1 MKKVIEIKDL
11 SVSFTQ
17 NNELVKA
24 VQKSNFFINEGE
36 CFSIVGESGSGKSVT
51 AMSMMKLIKESNNTL
66 ISGHIKFED
75 ENLLTLSEKKL
86 TKIRGKGISMIFQ
99 EPMTSL
105 NPLHTIKKQI
115 GECLFNLN
123 KKEER
128 IVELLREVGIENAE
142 ERLDH
147 FPHQLSGGQR
157 QRVMI
162 AMAIANNPKLLI
174 ADEPTTAL
182 DVTIQKQILDLL
194 DSLRKKFQMS
204 LLLKKKY
211 HQELLMLS
219 LLLITHDLSIVKK
232 ISDRVCV
239 MKNGQIVE
247 QGETKSLFKKP
258 KHPYTLKLIN
268 SSPNEKKFKSKNS
281 MIILKIN
288 NLNIRYQLNSN
299 SFFNRKN
306 KFFHAVKNLNIQLAK
321 GSTLGVVGES
331 GSGKSSFALAML
343 KLIKSEGDIFYKNYN
358 ISKLNDTSFRNFR
371 KNIQIIFQDP
381 FASLSPRLT
390 IERIIGEGLEVHKK
404 SLKKN
409 EVSNLILRIIEK
421 VGLEKSMLNRY
432 PHEFSGGQRQRI
444 AIARALILEPEI
456 IILDEPTS
464 ALDMTVQKQIV
475 DLLLQLQKDLTLTY
489 IFISHDLKIVKALSD
504 RIVVMRNGEVI
515 EEGSVKEIF
524 LKPKESYTKKL
535 MQSAFI

>member
-17 NNELVKA
+17 NNELVRA

-51 AMSMMKLIKESNNTL
+51 AMSMMRLLKESKNTL
-66 ISGHIKFED
+66 ISGFIKFED
-75 ENLLTLSEKKL
+75 ENLLTLSEQKL

-204 LLLKKKY
+204 LLL
-211 HQELLMLS
+211 
-219 LLLITHDLSIVKK
+219 ITHDLSIVKK

-247 QGETKSLFKKP
+247 QGETKNLFKKP

-268 SSPNEKKFKSKNS
+268 SNPNEKKFKSKS
-281 MIILKIN
+281 SKIILKTN

-306 KFFHAVKNLNIQLAK
+306 KFFHAVKNLNIQLVK
-321 GSTLGVVGES
+321 GTTLGVVGES
-331 GSGKSSFALAML
+331 GSGKSSLALAML

-358 ISKLNDTSFRNFR
+358 ISKLNDTSFRSFR

-404 SLKKN
+404 DLKKN
-409 EVSNLILRIIEK
+409 EVYNLILQILEK

-475 DLLLQLQKDLTLTY
+475 DLLLKLQKGLTLTY

-504 RIVVMRNGEVI
+504 QIVVMRHGQVI

-535 MQSAFI
+535 IQSAFI

>member
-51 AMSMMKLIKESNNTL
+51 AMSMMKLIKGSNNTL
-66 ISGHIKFED
+66 ISGYIKFED
-75 ENLLTLSEKKL
+75 ENLLTLSEQKL
-86 TKIRGKGISMIFQ
+86 TKIRGKDISMIFQ

-194 DSLRKKFQMS
+194 DSLRRKFQM
-204 LLLKKKY
+204 
-211 HQELLMLS
+211 S

-281 MIILKIN
+281 KIILKTN

-306 KFFHAVKNLNIQLAK
+306 KFFHAVKNLNIQLVK
-321 GSTLGVVGES
+321 GTTLGVVGES
-331 GSGKSSFALAML
+331 GSGKSSLALAML

-358 ISKLNDTSFRNFR
+358 ISKLNETSFRNFR

-404 SLKKN
+404 GLKKN
-409 EVSNLILRIIEK
+409 EVSNLILRILEK

-475 DLLLQLQKDLTLTY
+475 DLLLHLQKDLTLTY

-504 RIVVMRNGEVI
+504 KIVVMRHGEVI

-524 LKPKESYTKKL
+524 LKPKENYTKKL
-535 MQSAFI
+535 IQSAFI

>member
-1 MKKVIEIKDL
+1 MNKVIEIKDL

-17 NNELVKA
+17 NKEVVKA
-24 VQKSNFFINEGE
+24 VQKSNFFIKKGE

-51 AMSMMKLIKESNNTL
+51 AMSMMKLLKKSNNTL
-66 ISGHIKFED
+66 ISGFIKFEE

-86 TKIRGKGISMIFQ
+86 AKIRGKGISMIFQ

-115 GECLFNLN
+115 GECLFDLN

-128 IVELLREVGIENAE
+128 IVELLKEVGIENAE
-142 ERLDH
+142 ERLNH

-204 LLLKKKY
+204 LLL
-211 HQELLMLS
+211 
-219 LLLITHDLSIVKK
+219 ITHDLSIVKN

-247 QGETKSLFKKP
+247 QSKTKSLFKKP

-281 MIILKIN
+281 KIILSTK

-321 GSTLGVVGES
+321 GNTLGVVGES
-331 GSGKSSFALAML
+331 GSGKSSLALAIL
-343 KLIKSEGDIFYKNYN
+343 KLIKSEGDIFYKNFN
-358 ISKLNDTSFRNFR
+358 ISKLSDTSFRNFR

-404 SLKKN
+404 GLKKN
-409 EVSNLILRIIEK
+409 EVSNLILEILEK

-475 DLLLQLQKDLTLTY
+475 DLLLELQKNLTLTY

-504 RIVVMRNGEVI
+504 QVVVMQHGEII

-524 LKPKESYTKKL
+524 SKPKESYTKKL
-535 MQSAFI
+535 IQSAFI

>member
-17 NNELVKA
+17 NNELVRA

-51 AMSMMKLIKESNNTL
+51 AMSMMRLLKESKNTL
-66 ISGHIKFED
+66 ISGFIKFED
-75 ENLLTLSEKKL
+75 ENLLTLSEQKL

-204 LLLKKKY
+204 LLL
-211 HQELLMLS
+211 
-219 LLLITHDLSIVKK
+219 ITHDLSIVKK

-247 QGETKSLFKKP
+247 QGETKNLFKKP

-268 SSPNEKKFKSKNS
+268 SSPNEKKFKSQNS
-281 MIILKIN
+281 KIIFKTK

-306 KFFHAVKNLNIQLAK
+306 NFFHAVKNLNIQLAK
-321 GSTLGVVGES
+321 GNTLGVVGES
-331 GSGKSSFALAML
+331 GSGKSSLALAAL

-390 IERIIGEGLEVHKK
+390 IERIIGEGLEVHRKD
-404 SLKKN
+404 LKKN
-409 EVSNLILRIIEK
+409 EVSNLILQILEK

-504 RIVVMRNGEVI
+504 QIVVMRHGQVI

-535 MQSAFI
+535 IQSAFI

>member
-11 SVSFTQ
+11 SVSFSQ

-51 AMSMMKLIKESNNTL
+51 AMTMMKLIKESNNTL
-66 ISGHIKFED
+66 ISGYIKFED
-75 ENLLTLSEKKL
+75 ENLLNLSEQKL
-86 TKIRGKGISMIFQ
+86 SKIRGKGISMIFQ

-115 GECLFNLN
+115 GECLFNLD

-204 LLLKKKY
+204 LLL
-211 HQELLMLS
+211 
-219 LLLITHDLSIVKK
+219 ITHDLSIVKK

-247 QGETKSLFKKP
+247 QGETKNLFKKP

-268 SSPNEKKFKSKNS
+268 SNPNEKKFKSKS
-281 MIILKIN
+281 SKIILKTN

-321 GSTLGVVGES
+321 GTTLGIVGES
-331 GSGKSSFALAML
+331 GSGKSSLALAML

-358 ISKLNDTSFRNFR
+358 ISKLNDTSFRSFR

-404 SLKKN
+404 DLKKN
-409 EVSNLILRIIEK
+409 EVSNLILQILEK

-504 RIVVMRNGEVI
+504 QIVVMRHGQVI
-515 EEGSVKEIF
+515 EEGSAKEIF

-535 MQSAFI
+535 IQSAFI

>member
-11 SVSFTQ
+11 SVSFSQ

-66 ISGHIKFED
+66 ISGYIKFED
-75 ENLLTLSEKKL
+75 ENLLTLSEQKL
-86 TKIRGKGISMIFQ
+86 SKIRGKGISMIFQ

-115 GECLFNLN
+115 GECLFNLD

-204 LLLKKKY
+204 LLL
-211 HQELLMLS
+211 
-219 LLLITHDLSIVKK
+219 ITHDLSIVKK

-247 QGETKSLFKKP
+247 QGETKNLFKKP

-281 MIILKIN
+281 KIILKTN

-321 GSTLGVVGES
+321 GSTLGIVGES
-331 GSGKSSFALAML
+331 GSGKSSLALAML

-358 ISKLNDTSFRNFR
+358 ISKLNDTSFRSFR

-404 SLKKN
+404 DLKKN
-409 EVSNLILRIIEK
+409 EVSNLILQILEK

-504 RIVVMRNGEVI
+504 QIVVMRHGQVI
-515 EEGSVKEIF
+515 EEGSAKEIF

-535 MQSAFI
+535 IQSAFI

>member
-1 MKKVIEIKDL
+1 MKKVIEIKNL
-11 SVSFTQ
+11 SVSFSQ

-66 ISGHIKFED
+66 ISGYIKFED
-75 ENLLTLSEKKL
+75 ENLLTLSEQKL
-86 TKIRGKGISMIFQ
+86 SKIRGKGISMIFQ

-115 GECLFNLN
+115 GECLFNLD

-204 LLLKKKY
+204 LLL
-211 HQELLMLS
+211 
-219 LLLITHDLSIVKK
+219 ITHDLSIVKK

-247 QGETKSLFKKP
+247 QGETKNLFKKP

-281 MIILKIN
+281 KIILKTN

-321 GSTLGVVGES
+321 GCTLGIVGES
-331 GSGKSSFALAML
+331 GSGKSSLALAML

-358 ISKLNDTSFRNFR
+358 ISKLNDTSFRSFR

-404 SLKKN
+404 DLKKN
-409 EVSNLILRIIEK
+409 EVSNLILQILEK

-504 RIVVMRNGEVI
+504 QIVVMRHGQVI
-515 EEGSVKEIF
+515 EEGSAKEIF

-535 MQSAFI
+535 IQSAFI

>member
-204 LLLKKKY
+204 LLL
-211 HQELLMLS
+211 
-219 LLLITHDLSIVKK
+219 ITHDLSIVKK

-281 MIILKIN
+281 MIILKTN

-299 SFFNRKN
+299 SFFSRKN

-343 KLIKSEGDIFYKNYN
+343 KLIKFEGDIFYKNYN

-404 SLKKN
+404 GLKKN

-535 MQSAFI
+535 IQSAFI

>member
-11 SVSFTQ
+11 SVSFSQ

-66 ISGHIKFED
+66 ISGYIKFED
-75 ENLLTLSEKKL
+75 ENLLTLSEQKL
-86 TKIRGKGISMIFQ
+86 SKIRGKGISMIFQ

-115 GECLFNLN
+115 GECLFNLD

-204 LLLKKKY
+204 LLL
-211 HQELLMLS
+211 
-219 LLLITHDLSIVKK
+219 ITHDLSIVKK

-247 QGETKSLFKKP
+247 QGETKNLFKKP

-268 SSPNEKKFKSKNS
+268 SNPNEKKFKSKS
-281 MIILKIN
+281 SKIILKTN

-306 KFFHAVKNLNIQLAK
+306 KFFHAVKNLNLQLAK
-321 GSTLGVVGES
+321 GTTLGIVGES
-331 GSGKSSFALAML
+331 GSGKSSLALAML

-358 ISKLNDTSFRNFR
+358 ISKLNDTSFRSFR

-404 SLKKN
+404 DLKKN
-409 EVSNLILRIIEK
+409 EVSNLILQILEK

-504 RIVVMRNGEVI
+504 QIVVMRHGQVI
-515 EEGSVKEIF
+515 EEGSAKEIF

-535 MQSAFI
+535 IQSAFI

>member
-11 SVSFTQ
+11 TVTFSQ
-17 NNELVKA
+17 NKELINAVK
-24 VQKSNFFINEGE
+24 KSNFFINKGE

-51 AMSMMKLIKESNNTL
+51 AMSMMRLLKENSRTE
-66 ISGHIKFED
+66 ISGFIKFD
-75 ENLLTLSEKKL
+75 NKNILNLSERDL
-86 TKIRGKGISMIFQ
+86 AIIRGKSISMIFQ

-115 GECLFNLN
+115 GECLFSLD
-123 KKEER
+123 KKEDR
-128 IVELLREVGIENAE
+128 ILELLSEVGIENAE
-142 ERLDH
+142 ERLNH

-194 DSLRKKFQMS
+194 DKLRKKFQM
-204 LLLKKKY
+204 
-211 HQELLMLS
+211 S

-247 QGETKSLFKKP
+247 HGKTKSLFKKP
-258 KHPYTLKLIN
+258 KHPYTRKLIN
-268 SSPNEKKFKSKNS
+268 SSPNKKKFKSKS
-281 MIILKIN
+281 SEIILKTK
-288 NLNIRYQLNSN
+288 NLNVHYQLNSN
-299 SFFNRKN
+299 SFFSRKN
-306 KFFHAVKNLNIQLAK
+306 KFFHAVKNLNIRLKK

-331 GSGKSSFALAML
+331 GSGKSSLALAIL
-343 KLIKSEGDIFYKNYN
+343 KLIKYQGDIFYKSNN
-358 ISKLNDTSFRNFR
+358 ISELNDASFRKFR

-390 IERIIGEGLEVHKK
+390 IEKIVGEGLEVHRKD
-404 SLKKN
+404 LKKD
-409 EVSNLILRIIEK
+409 EVSNLILQIIEK

-444 AIARALILEPEI
+444 AIARALILKPEI

-475 DLLLQLQKDLTLTY
+475 DLLLQLQEELMLTY
-489 IFISHDLKIVKALSD
+489 IFISHDLKIIKALSD
-504 RIVVMRNGEVI
+504 EIVVMRDGKVI

-524 LKPKESYTKKL
+524 SSPKESYTKKL
-535 MQSAFI
+535 IQSAFI

>member
-11 SVSFTQ
+11 SVSFSQ

-66 ISGHIKFED
+66 ISGYIKFED
-75 ENLLTLSEKKL
+75 ENLLTLSEQKL
-86 TKIRGKGISMIFQ
+86 SKIRGKGISMIFQ

-115 GECLFNLN
+115 GECLFNLD

-204 LLLKKKY
+204 LLL
-211 HQELLMLS
+211 
-219 LLLITHDLSIVKK
+219 ITHDLSIVKK

-247 QGETKSLFKKP
+247 QGETKNLFKKP

-268 SSPNEKKFKSKNS
+268 SNPNEKKFKSKS
-281 MIILKIN
+281 SKIILKTN

-306 KFFHAVKNLNIQLAK
+306 KFFHAVKNLNLQLAK
-321 GSTLGVVGES
+321 GTTLGIVGES
-331 GSGKSSFALAML
+331 GSGKSSLALAML

-358 ISKLNDTSFRNFR
+358 ISKLNDTSFRSFR

-404 SLKKN
+404 GLKKN

-504 RIVVMRNGEVI
+504 QIVVMRHGQVI
-515 EEGSVKEIF
+515 EEGSAKEIF

-535 MQSAFI
+535 IQSAFI

>member
-66 ISGHIKFED
+66 ISGYIKFED
-75 ENLLTLSEKKL
+75 ENLLTLSEQKL
-86 TKIRGKGISMIFQ
+86 SKIRGKGISMIFQ

-115 GECLFNLN
+115 GECLINLD

-204 LLLKKKY
+204 LLL
-211 HQELLMLS
+211 
-219 LLLITHDLSIVKK
+219 ITHDLSIVKK

-247 QGETKSLFKKP
+247 QGETKNLFKKP

-281 MIILKIN
+281 KIILKTN

-321 GSTLGVVGES
+321 GTTLGIVGES
-331 GSGKSSFALAML
+331 GSGKSSLALAML

-358 ISKLNDTSFRNFR
+358 ISKLNDTSFRSFR

-404 SLKKN
+404 DLKKN
-409 EVSNLILRIIEK
+409 EVSNLILQILEK

-504 RIVVMRNGEVI
+504 QIVVMRHGQVI
-515 EEGSVKEIF
+515 EEGSAKEVF

-535 MQSAFI
+535 IQSAFI

>member
-11 SVSFTQ
+11 SVSFSQ

-51 AMSMMKLIKESNNTL
+51 AMTMMKLIKENNKTL
-66 ISGHIKFED
+66 ISGYIKFED
-75 ENLLTLSEKKL
+75 ENLLNLSEQKL
-86 TKIRGKGISMIFQ
+86 SKIRGKGISMIFQ

-115 GECLFNLN
+115 GECLFNLD

-204 LLLKKKY
+204 LLL
-211 HQELLMLS
+211 
-219 LLLITHDLSIVKK
+219 ITHDLSIVKK

-247 QGETKSLFKKP
+247 QGETKNLFKKP

-268 SSPNEKKFKSKNS
+268 SNPNEKKFKSKS
-281 MIILKIN
+281 SKIILKTN

-321 GSTLGVVGES
+321 GTTLGIVGES
-331 GSGKSSFALAML
+331 GSGKSSLALAML

-358 ISKLNDTSFRNFR
+358 ISKLNDTSFRSFR

-404 SLKKN
+404 DLKKN
-409 EVSNLILRIIEK
+409 EVSNLILQILEK
-421 VGLEKSMLNRY
+421 VGLEKTMLNRY

-504 RIVVMRNGEVI
+504 QIVVMRHGQVI
-515 EEGSVKEIF
+515 EEGSAKEIF

-535 MQSAFI
+535 IQSAFI

>member
-11 SVSFTQ
+11 SVSFSQ

-66 ISGHIKFED
+66 ISGYIKFED
-75 ENLLTLSEKKL
+75 ENLLTLSEQKL
-86 TKIRGKGISMIFQ
+86 SKIRGKGISMIFQ

-115 GECLFNLN
+115 GECLFNLD

-204 LLLKKKY
+204 LLL
-211 HQELLMLS
+211 
-219 LLLITHDLSIVKK
+219 ITHDLSIVKK

-247 QGETKSLFKKP
+247 QGETKNLFKKP

-281 MIILKIN
+281 KIILKTN

-306 KFFHAVKNLNIQLAK
+306 KFFHAVKDLNIQLAK
-321 GSTLGVVGES
+321 GCTLGIVGES
-331 GSGKSSFALAML
+331 GSGKSSLALAML

-358 ISKLNDTSFRNFR
+358 ISKLNDTSFRSFR

-404 SLKKN
+404 DLKKN
-409 EVSNLILRIIEK
+409 EVSNLILQILEK

-504 RIVVMRNGEVI
+504 QIVVMRHGQVI
-515 EEGSVKEIF
+515 EEGSAKEIF

-535 MQSAFI
+535 IQSAFI

>member
-1 MKKVIEIKDL
+1 MNKVIEIKDL

-17 NNELVKA
+17 NKEVVKA
-24 VQKSNFFINEGE
+24 VQKSNFFINKGE

-51 AMSMMKLIKESNNTL
+51 AMSMMKLLKKSNNTL
-66 ISGHIKFED
+66 ISGFIKFEE

-86 TKIRGKGISMIFQ
+86 AKIRGKGISMIFQ

-128 IVELLREVGIENAE
+128 IVELLKEVGIENAE
-142 ERLDH
+142 ERLNH

-194 DSLRKKFQMS
+194 DGLRKKFQM
-204 LLLKKKY
+204 
-211 HQELLMLS
+211 S
-219 LLLITHDLSIVKK
+219 LLLITHDLSIVKN

-247 QGETKSLFKKP
+247 QGKTKSLFKKP

-281 MIILKIN
+281 KIILSTK

-306 KFFHAVKNLNIQLAK
+306 KFFHAVKNLNIKLAK
-321 GSTLGVVGES
+321 GNTLGVVGES
-331 GSGKSSFALAML
+331 GSGKSSLALAIL
-343 KLIKSEGDIFYKNYN
+343 KLIKSEGDIFYKNFN

-404 SLKKN
+404 DLKKN
-409 EVSNLILRIIEK
+409 EVSNLILEILEK

-475 DLLLQLQKDLTLTY
+475 DLLLELQKNLTLTY

-504 RIVVMRNGEVI
+504 QVVVMQHGEVI

-524 LKPKESYTKKL
+524 SKPKESYTKKL
-535 MQSAFI
+535 IQSAFI

>member
-204 LLLKKKY
+204 LLL
-211 HQELLMLS
+211 
-219 LLLITHDLSIVKK
+219 ITHDLSIVKK

-281 MIILKIN
+281 MIILKTN

-321 GSTLGVVGES
+321 GSTLGIVGES
-331 GSGKSSFALAML
+331 GSGKSSLALAML

-404 SLKKN
+404 GLKKN

>member
-1 MKKVIEIKDL
+1 M
-11 SVSFTQ
+11 
-17 NNELVKA
+17 
-24 VQKSNFFINEGE
+24 FIQFG
-36 CFSIVGESGSGKSVT
+36 
-51 AMSMMKLIKESNNTL
+51 
-66 ISGHIKFED
+66 
-75 ENLLTLSEKKL
+75 
-86 TKIRGKGISMIFQ
+86 
-99 EPMTSL
+99 
-105 NPLHTIKKQI
+105 
-115 GECLFNLN
+115 

-194 DSLRKKFQMS
+194 NSLRKKFQM
-204 LLLKKKY
+204 
-211 HQELLMLS
+211 S

-247 QGETKSLFKKP
+247 QGETKNLFKKP

-281 MIILKIN
+281 KIILKTN

-321 GSTLGVVGES
+321 GTTLGIVGES
-331 GSGKSSFALAML
+331 GSGKSSLALAML

-358 ISKLNDTSFRNFR
+358 ISKLNDTSFRSFR

-404 SLKKN
+404 DLKKN
-409 EVSNLILRIIEK
+409 EVSNLILQILEK

-504 RIVVMRNGEVI
+504 QIVVMRHGQVI
-515 EEGSVKEIF
+515 EEGSAKEIF

-535 MQSAFI
+535 IQSAFI

>member
-66 ISGHIKFED
+66 ISGYIKFED
-75 ENLLTLSEKKL
+75 ENLLTLSEQKL
-86 TKIRGKGISMIFQ
+86 SKIRGKGISMIFQ

-115 GECLFNLN
+115 GECLINLD

-204 LLLKKKY
+204 LLL
-211 HQELLMLS
+211 
-219 LLLITHDLSIVKK
+219 ITHDLSIVKK
-232 ISDRVCV
+232 ISDRVCG
-239 MKNGQIVE
+239 NI
-247 QGETKSLFKKP
+247 L
-258 KHPYTLKLIN
+258 
-268 SSPNEKKFKSKNS
+268 SSTIK
-281 MIILKIN
+281 
-288 NLNIRYQLNSN
+288 
-299 SFFNRKN
+299 SFF
-306 KFFHAVKNLNIQLAK
+306 
-321 GSTLGVVGES
+321 
-331 GSGKSSFALAML
+331 
-343 KLIKSEGDIFYKNYN
+343 
-358 ISKLNDTSFRNFR
+358 
-371 KNIQIIFQDP
+371 
-381 FASLSPRLT
+381 
-390 IERIIGEGLEVHKK
+390 
-404 SLKKN
+404 
-409 EVSNLILRIIEK
+409 
-421 VGLEKSMLNRY
+421 
-432 PHEFSGGQRQRI
+432 
-444 AIARALILEPEI
+444 
-456 IILDEPTS
+456 
-464 ALDMTVQKQIV
+464 
-475 DLLLQLQKDLTLTY
+475 LL
-489 IFISHDLKIVKALSD
+489 
-504 RIVVMRNGEVI
+504 
-515 EEGSVKEIF
+515 
-524 LKPKESYTKKL
+524 
-535 MQSAFI
+535 

>member
-11 SVSFTQ
+11 SVSFSQ

-51 AMSMMKLIKESNNTL
+51 AMTMMKLIKESNKTL
-66 ISGHIKFED
+66 ISGYIKFED
-75 ENLLTLSEKKL
+75 ENLLNLSEQKL
-86 TKIRGKGISMIFQ
+86 SKIRGKGISMIFQ

-115 GECLFNLN
+115 GECLFNLD

-204 LLLKKKY
+204 LLL
-211 HQELLMLS
+211 
-219 LLLITHDLSIVKK
+219 ITHDLSIVKK

-247 QGETKSLFKKP
+247 QGETKNLFKKP

-268 SSPNEKKFKSKNS
+268 SNPNEKKFKSKS
-281 MIILKIN
+281 SKIILKTN

-306 KFFHAVKNLNIQLAK
+306 KFFHAVKNLNLQLAK
-321 GSTLGVVGES
+321 GTTLGIVGES
-331 GSGKSSFALAML
+331 GSGKSSLALAML

-358 ISKLNDTSFRNFR
+358 ISKLNDTSFRSFR

-404 SLKKN
+404 DLKKN
-409 EVSNLILRIIEK
+409 EVSNLILQILEK

-504 RIVVMRNGEVI
+504 QIVVMRHGQVI
-515 EEGSVKEIF
+515 EEGSAKEIF

-535 MQSAFI
+535 IQSAFI

>member
-17 NNELVKA
+17 NNELVRA

-51 AMSMMKLIKESNNTL
+51 AMSMMRLLKESKNTL
-66 ISGHIKFED
+66 ISGFIKFED
-75 ENLLTLSEKKL
+75 ENLLTLSEQKL

-204 LLLKKKY
+204 LLL
-211 HQELLMLS
+211 
-219 LLLITHDLSIVKK
+219 ITHDLSIVKK

-247 QGETKSLFKKP
+247 QGETKNLFKKP

-281 MIILKIN
+281 KIILKTN

-306 KFFHAVKNLNIQLAK
+306 KFFHAVKNLNIQLVK
-321 GSTLGVVGES
+321 GTTLGIVGES
-331 GSGKSSFALAML
+331 GSGKSSLALAML

-358 ISKLNDTSFRNFR
+358 ISKLNDTSFRSFR

-404 SLKKN
+404 DLKKN
-409 EVSNLILRIIEK
+409 EVSNLILQILEK

-504 RIVVMRNGEVI
+504 QIVVMRHGQVI

-535 MQSAFI
+535 IQSAFI

>member
-1 MKKVIEIKDL
+1 MKKVIEIKNL
-11 SVSFTQ
+11 SVSFSQ

-51 AMSMMKLIKESNNTL
+51 AMTMMKLIKESNKTL
-66 ISGHIKFED
+66 ISGYIKFED
-75 ENLLTLSEKKL
+75 ENLLNLSEQKL
-86 TKIRGKGISMIFQ
+86 SKIRGKGISMIFQ

-115 GECLFNLN
+115 GECLINLD

-204 LLLKKKY
+204 LLL
-211 HQELLMLS
+211 
-219 LLLITHDLSIVKK
+219 ITHDLSIVKK

-247 QGETKSLFKKP
+247 QGETKNLFKKP

-268 SSPNEKKFKSKNS
+268 SNPNEKKFKSKS
-281 MIILKIN
+281 SKIILKTN

-306 KFFHAVKNLNIQLAK
+306 KFFHAVKDLNIQLAK
-321 GSTLGVVGES
+321 GSTLGIVGES
-331 GSGKSSFALAML
+331 GSGKSSLALAML

-358 ISKLNDTSFRNFR
+358 ISKLNDTSFRSFR

-404 SLKKN
+404 DLKKN
-409 EVSNLILRIIEK
+409 EVSNLILQILEK

-504 RIVVMRNGEVI
+504 QIVVMRHGQVI
-515 EEGSVKEIF
+515 EEGSAKEVF

-535 MQSAFI
+535 IQSAFI

>member
-1 MKKVIEIKDL
+1 MNKVIEIKDL

-17 NNELVKA
+17 NKEVVKA
-24 VQKSNFFINEGE
+24 VQKSNFFINKGE

-51 AMSMMKLIKESNNTL
+51 AMSMMKLLKKSNNTL
-66 ISGHIKFED
+66 ISGFIKFEE

-86 TKIRGKGISMIFQ
+86 AKIRGKGISMIFQ

-128 IVELLREVGIENAE
+128 IVELLKEVGIENAE
-142 ERLDH
+142 ERLNH

-204 LLLKKKY
+204 LLL
-211 HQELLMLS
+211 
-219 LLLITHDLSIVKK
+219 ITHDLSIVKN

-247 QGETKSLFKKP
+247 QGKTKSLFKKP

-268 SSPNEKKFKSKNS
+268 SNPNEKKFKSKNS
-281 MIILKIN
+281 KIILSTK

-306 KFFHAVKNLNIQLAK
+306 KFFHAVKNLNIKLAK
-321 GSTLGVVGES
+321 GNTLGVVGES
-331 GSGKSSFALAML
+331 GSGKSSLALAIL
-343 KLIKSEGDIFYKNYN
+343 KLIKSEGDIFYKNFN

-404 SLKKN
+404 DLKKD
-409 EVSNLILRIIEK
+409 EVSNLILEILEK

-475 DLLLQLQKDLTLTY
+475 DLLLELQKNLTLTY

-504 RIVVMRNGEVI
+504 QVVVMQHGEVI

-524 LKPKESYTKKL
+524 SKPKESYTKKL
-535 MQSAFI
+535 IQSAFI

>member
-11 SVSFTQ
+11 SVSFSQ

-66 ISGHIKFED
+66 ISGYIKFED
-75 ENLLTLSEKKL
+75 ENLLTLSEQKL
-86 TKIRGKGISMIFQ
+86 SKIRGKGISMIFQ

-115 GECLFNLN
+115 GECLFNLD

-204 LLLKKKY
+204 LLL
-211 HQELLMLS
+211 
-219 LLLITHDLSIVKK
+219 ITHDLSIVKK

-247 QGETKSLFKKP
+247 QGETKNLFKKP

-281 MIILKIN
+281 KIILKTN

-321 GSTLGVVGES
+321 GTTLGIVGES
-331 GSGKSSFALAML
+331 GSGKSSLALAML

-358 ISKLNDTSFRNFR
+358 ISKLNDTSFRSFR

-404 SLKKN
+404 DLKKN
-409 EVSNLILRIIEK
+409 EVSNLILQILEK
-421 VGLEKSMLNRY
+421 VGLEKTMLNRY

-504 RIVVMRNGEVI
+504 QIVVMRHGQVI
-515 EEGSVKEIF
+515 EEGSAKEIF

-535 MQSAFI
+535 IQSAFI

>member
-66 ISGHIKFED
+66 ISGFIKFED
-75 ENLLTLSEKKL
+75 ENLLTLSEQKL

-204 LLLKKKY
+204 LLL
-211 HQELLMLS
+211 
-219 LLLITHDLSIVKK
+219 ITHDLSIVKK

-247 QGETKSLFKKP
+247 QGETKNLFKKP

-268 SSPNEKKFKSKNS
+268 SNPNEKKFKSKNS
-281 MIILKIN
+281 KIILKTN

-321 GSTLGVVGES
+321 GTTLGIVGES
-331 GSGKSSFALAML
+331 GSGKSSLALAML

-358 ISKLNDTSFRNFR
+358 ISKLNDTSFRSFR

-404 SLKKN
+404 DLKKN
-409 EVSNLILRIIEK
+409 EVSNLILQILEK

-504 RIVVMRNGEVI
+504 QIVVMRHGQVI

-535 MQSAFI
+535 IQSAFI

>member
-1 MKKVIEIKDL
+1 MNKVIEIKDL

-17 NNELVKA
+17 NKEVVKA
-24 VQKSNFFINEGE
+24 VQKSNFFINKGE

-51 AMSMMKLIKESNNTL
+51 AMSMMKLLKKSNNTL
-66 ISGHIKFED
+66 ISGFIKFEE

-86 TKIRGKGISMIFQ
+86 AKIRGKGISMIFQ

-128 IVELLREVGIENAE
+128 IVELLKEVGIENAE
-142 ERLDH
+142 ERLNH

-204 LLLKKKY
+204 LLL
-211 HQELLMLS
+211 
-219 LLLITHDLSIVKK
+219 ITHDLSIVKN

-247 QGETKSLFKKP
+247 QGKTKSLFKKP

-281 MIILKIN
+281 KIILSTK

-321 GSTLGVVGES
+321 GNTLGVVGES
-331 GSGKSSFALAML
+331 GSGKSSLALAIL
-343 KLIKSEGDIFYKNYN
+343 KLIKSEGDIFYKNFN

-404 SLKKN
+404 GLKKN
-409 EVSNLILRIIEK
+409 EVSNLILEILEK

-475 DLLLQLQKDLTLTY
+475 DLLLELQKNLTLTY

-504 RIVVMRNGEVI
+504 QVVVMQHGEVI

-524 LKPKESYTKKL
+524 SRPKESYTKKL
-535 MQSAFI
+535 IQSAFI

>member
-11 SVSFTQ
+11 SVSFSQ

-66 ISGHIKFED
+66 ISGYIKFED
-75 ENLLTLSEKKL
+75 ENLLTLSEQKL
-86 TKIRGKGISMIFQ
+86 SKIRGKGISMIFQ

-115 GECLFNLN
+115 GECLFNLD

-204 LLLKKKY
+204 LLL
-211 HQELLMLS
+211 
-219 LLLITHDLSIVKK
+219 ITHDLSIVKK

-247 QGETKSLFKKP
+247 QGETKNLFKKP

-281 MIILKIN
+281 KIILKTN

-306 KFFHAVKNLNIQLAK
+306 KFFHAVKDLNIQLAK
-321 GSTLGVVGES
+321 GSTLGIVGES
-331 GSGKSSFALAML
+331 GSGKSSLALAML

-358 ISKLNDTSFRNFR
+358 ISKLNDTSFRSFR

-404 SLKKN
+404 DLKKN
-409 EVSNLILRIIEK
+409 EVSNLILQILEK

-504 RIVVMRNGEVI
+504 QIVVMRHGQVI
-515 EEGSVKEIF
+515 EEGSAKEIF

-535 MQSAFI
+535 IQSAFI

>member
-51 AMSMMKLIKESNNTL
+51 AMSMMKLIKESNSTL

-123 KKEER
+123 KKEEK

-204 LLLKKKY
+204 LLL
-211 HQELLMLS
+211 
-219 LLLITHDLSIVKK
+219 ITHDLSIVKK

-268 SSPNEKKFKSKNS
+268 SSPNEKKFKSTNS
-281 MIILKIN
+281 KIILKTN

-358 ISKLNDTSFRNFR
+358 ISKLNDTSFRSFR

-404 SLKKN
+404 DLKKN
-409 EVSNLILRIIEK
+409 EVSNHILQILEK

-504 RIVVMRNGEVI
+504 QIVVMRHGEVI
-515 EEGSVKEIF
+515 EKGSVKEIF

-535 MQSAFI
+535 IQSAFI

>member
-1 MKKVIEIKDL
+1 MKKVIEINDL

-24 VQKSNFFINEGE
+24 VQKSNFFINKGE

-51 AMSMMKLIKESNNTL
+51 AMSMMKLIKESNNTI
-66 ISGHIKFED
+66 ISGFIKFGD
-75 ENLLTLSEKKL
+75 ENLLTLSEQKL

-204 LLLKKKY
+204 LLL
-211 HQELLMLS
+211 
-219 LLLITHDLSIVKK
+219 ITHDLSIVKK

-281 MIILKIN
+281 KIILKTN

-321 GSTLGVVGES
+321 GTTLGVVGES
-331 GSGKSSFALAML
+331 GSGKSSLALAML

-358 ISKLNDTSFRNFR
+358 ISKLNDSSFRNFR

-404 SLKKN
+404 DLKK
-409 EVSNLILRIIEK
+409 K
-421 VGLEKSMLNRY
+421 
-432 PHEFSGGQRQRI
+432 
-444 AIARALILEPEI
+444 
-456 IILDEPTS
+456 
-464 ALDMTVQKQIV
+464 
-475 DLLLQLQKDLTLTY
+475 
-489 IFISHDLKIVKALSD
+489 
-504 RIVVMRNGEVI
+504 
-515 EEGSVKEIF
+515 
-524 LKPKESYTKKL
+524 
-535 MQSAFI
+535 

>member
-66 ISGHIKFED
+66 ISGYIKFED
-75 ENLLTLSEKKL
+75 ENLLTLSEQKL
-86 TKIRGKGISMIFQ
+86 SKIRGKGISMIFQ

-204 LLLKKKY
+204 LLL
-211 HQELLMLS
+211 
-219 LLLITHDLSIVKK
+219 ITHDLSIVKK

-247 QGETKSLFKKP
+247 QGETKNLFKKP

-281 MIILKIN
+281 KIILKTN

-306 KFFHAVKNLNIQLAK
+306 KFFHAVKDLNIQLAK
-321 GSTLGVVGES
+321 GCTLGIVGES
-331 GSGKSSFALAML
+331 GSGKSSLALAML

-358 ISKLNDTSFRNFR
+358 ISKLNDTSFRSFR

-404 SLKKN
+404 DLKKN
-409 EVSNLILRIIEK
+409 EVSNLILQILEK

-504 RIVVMRNGEVI
+504 QIVVMRHGQVI
-515 EEGSVKEIF
+515 EEGSAKEVF

-535 MQSAFI
+535 IQSAFI

>member
-66 ISGHIKFED
+66 ISGYIKFED
-75 ENLLTLSEKKL
+75 ENLLTLSEQKL
-86 TKIRGKGISMIFQ
+86 SKIRGKGISMIFQ

-204 LLLKKKY
+204 LLL
-211 HQELLMLS
+211 
-219 LLLITHDLSIVKK
+219 ITHDLSIVKK

-247 QGETKSLFKKP
+247 QGETKNLFKKP

-281 MIILKIN
+281 KIILKTN

-321 GSTLGVVGES
+321 GNTLGIVGES
-331 GSGKSSFALAML
+331 GSGKSSLALAML

-358 ISKLNDTSFRNFR
+358 ISKLNDTSFRSFR

-404 SLKKN
+404 DLKKN
-409 EVSNLILRIIEK
+409 EVSNLILQILEK

-504 RIVVMRNGEVI
+504 QIVVMRHGQVI
-515 EEGSVKEIF
+515 EEGSAKEIF

-535 MQSAFI
+535 IQSAFI

>member
-11 SVSFTQ
+11 SVSFSQ

-115 GECLFNLN
+115 GECLFNLD

-204 LLLKKKY
+204 LLL
-211 HQELLMLS
+211 
-219 LLLITHDLSIVKK
+219 ITHDLSIVKK

-281 MIILKIN
+281 KIILKTN

-306 KFFHAVKNLNIQLAK
+306 KFFHAVKNLNLQLAK
-321 GSTLGVVGES
+321 GTTLGIVGES
-331 GSGKSSFALAML
+331 GSGKSSLALAML

-358 ISKLNDTSFRNFR
+358 ISKLNDTSFRSFR

-404 SLKKN
+404 DLKKN
-409 EVSNLILRIIEK
+409 EVSNLILQILEK

-504 RIVVMRNGEVI
+504 QIVVMRHGQVI
-515 EEGSVKEIF
+515 EEGSAKEIF

-535 MQSAFI
+535 IQSAFI

>member
-11 SVSFTQ
+11 SVSFSQ

-66 ISGHIKFED
+66 ISGYIKFED
-75 ENLLTLSEKKL
+75 ENLLTLSEQKL
-86 TKIRGKGISMIFQ
+86 SKIRGKGISMIFQ

-115 GECLFNLN
+115 GECLFNLD

-204 LLLKKKY
+204 LLL
-211 HQELLMLS
+211 
-219 LLLITHDLSIVKK
+219 ITHDLSIVKK

-247 QGETKSLFKKP
+247 QGETKNLFKKP

-281 MIILKIN
+281 KIILKTN

-306 KFFHAVKNLNIQLAK
+306 KFFHAVKDLNIQLAK
-321 GSTLGVVGES
+321 GTTLGIVGES
-331 GSGKSSFALAML
+331 GSGKSSLALAML

-358 ISKLNDTSFRNFR
+358 ISKLNDTSFRSFR

-404 SLKKN
+404 DLKKN
-409 EVSNLILRIIEK
+409 EVSNLILQILEK

-504 RIVVMRNGEVI
+504 QIVVMRHGQVI
-515 EEGSVKEIF
+515 EEGSAKEIF

-535 MQSAFI
+535 IQSAFI

>member
-204 LLLKKKY
+204 LLL
-211 HQELLMLS
+211 
-219 LLLITHDLSIVKK
+219 ITHDLSIVKK

-281 MIILKIN
+281 MIILKTN

-343 KLIKSEGDIFYKNYN
+343 KLIKFEGDIFYKNYN

-404 SLKKN
+404 GLKKN